1 MYSIIE
7 IRKTVH
13 RTTNK
18 SAFLLEQMNSNLNT
32 YLNTLISIKRASTE
46 HYGIAPHKPILLLT
60 FIELIEKGYIWQNQ
74 IPINSILV
82 ATFKQLWDLLV
93 STGHQPDITQPLFYL
108 QNDKANGNTFW
119 YLVSVNGTSI
129 KSHISSINTLSRKIA
144 YGKFSYELFN
154 LLSDTIT
161 REVIKENLLDFYF
174 PLKKRA
180 MRKEKQREYDLKK
193 LEEYLL
199 QEPAPNLKKVQ
210 SPELEFD
217 FFVRNGNF
225 KKFVPMIYDC
235 KCSFTGM
242 QTTSTFKHLLV
253 DACHIMPFS
262 VTQDDS
268 IGNGLALSPTMH
280 RAFDAGLITVDHD
293 YKILISDAVMEDKSY
308 PYSLSKL
315 AKQTIF
321 LPNDERFYPS
331 QEKLEW
337 HRTTRFK

>member
-18 SAFLLEQMNSNLNT
+18 SAFLLDQMNSNLNI
-32 YLNTLISIKRASTE
+32 YLNTLTSIKRGSTE

-60 FIELIEKGYIWQNQ
+60 FIELIEKGYVWQNQ
-74 IPINSILV
+74 VPINSILV

-119 YLVSVNGTSI
+119 HLVSVNGTLI
-129 KSHISSINTLSRKIA
+129 KSHISSISTLSLKVA
-144 YGKFSYELFN
+144 YGKFSDDLFS
-154 LLSDTIT
+154 LLNNTIT
-161 REVIKENLLDFYF
+161 RELLKENLLDCYF
-174 PLKKRA
+174 PSTKRG

-193 LEEYLL
+193 LEQYIL
-199 QEPAPNLKKVQ
+199 QEPEPNLKKVQ
-210 SPELEFD
+210 SAELEFD

-225 KKFVPMIYDC
+225 KKFIPMVYDG

-242 QTTSTFKHLLV
+242 QTTSTLKHLLV

-262 VTQDDS
+262 VTKDDS
-268 IGNGLALSPTMH
+268 W
-280 RAFDAGLITVDHD
+280 
-293 YKILISDAVMEDKSY
+293 IL
-308 PYSLSKL
+308 
-315 AKQTIF
+315 
-321 LPNDERFYPS
+321 
-331 QEKLEW
+331 W
-337 HRTTRFK
+337 